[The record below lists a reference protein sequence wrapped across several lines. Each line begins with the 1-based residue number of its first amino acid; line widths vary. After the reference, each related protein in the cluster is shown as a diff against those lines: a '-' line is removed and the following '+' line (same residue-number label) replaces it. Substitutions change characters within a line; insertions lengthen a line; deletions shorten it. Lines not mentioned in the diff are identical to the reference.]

1 MRGRRLPTFCHVS
14 CDIGA
19 MPMGGPRSHRVGTD
33 GHKAMDSM
41 GGRRVGNR
49 GTHRSDV
56 FTPLTEDEEGCVMCL

>member
-1 MRGRRLPTFCHVS
+1 
-14 CDIGA
+14 
-19 MPMGGPRSHRVGTD
+19 MGGPRSHRVGTD

-41 GGRRVGNR
+41 GGRRAGNR